1 MRTSTPRI
9 PARTVGLTV
18 EELGM
23 VVKGWSI
30 KKDVLGKAVLN
41 DSNDKIGT
49 IEDLLVSRGQAIS
62 YAIIGVGGFLGMGQH
77 DVAIPVHQLRMDN
90 TQISLPGATA
100 ESLKALRAFERE

>member
-1 MRTSTPRI
+1 MKASTPRI
-9 PARTVGLTV
+9 PSHTVGLTV

-41 DSNDKIGT
+41 DNNDKIGT

-62 YAIIGVGGFLGMGQH
+62 YAIIGVGGFLGLGQH
-77 DVAIPVHQLRMDN
+77 DVAIPVNQLRMNN
-90 TQISLPGATA
+90 TQISLPGATV
-100 ESLKALRAFERE
+100 ESLKALRVFEGK

>member
-1 MRTSTPRI
+1 MRTITPRI
-9 PARTVGLTV
+9 PAHNVGLTV

-30 KKDVLGKAVLN
+30 KKDVLGKTVFN
-41 DSNDKIGT
+41 DNNEKIGT

-77 DVAIPVHQLRMDN
+77 DVAIPVHQLRMNN
-90 TQISLPGATA
+90 TQVLLPGATA
-100 ESLKALRAFERE
+100 ESLKAFRAFERK